1 MTKIDTGILKS
12 MIDRGEIDTVIIAA
26 ADMQSRFF
34 GKRCCADFF
43 LSEAVHG
50 INICSN
56 NLIWDI
62 ELNEGGQY
70 PLAGRRTG
78 LPDLRAVP
86 DMTTLRLY
94 PWFEK
99 TVLVMADLFHQDGT
113 TVTIAPR
120 NILKRQVEKAGNMGL
135 QADMAAEIEFYIFNE
150 TAETARDKRYRELL
164 PLSRMP
170 AESIHQSSRYEHFLG
185 KVRRYLNGAG
195 VEVELAR
202 PERGRGQAEVNLRY
216 TGALEMAD
224 RTAIYKNGIKEMA
237 DLEKLAVTFMAK
249 YKTEEPASG
258 FHVHLSLRDQKGNN
272 IFYDENDEH
281 GMSATCKHFL
291 AGMITLAPELMCF
304 YAPYINSYKRYGS
317 TFGAPRNLSWGFDNR
332 TLSFRVIGR
341 GKSFRIENR
350 IPGADA
356 NPYLVLAACLA
367 SGLYGIENETALP
380 SPPVR
385 GSAYEMRELRV
396 LPASL
401 MDALADFEN
410 SETARALFGREVIDH
425 YALAAKQ
432 EIECFLKSVTDWERR
447 RNFEQV

>member
-1 MTKIDTGILKS
+1 MANMDISTLKS
-12 MIDRGEIDTVIIAA
+12 MADRGEIDTVIIAA
-26 ADMQSRFF
+26 ADMQARLF

-70 PLAGRRTG
+70 PLAGRQTG

-86 DMTTLRLY
+86 DMTTLRIY

-99 TVLVMADLFHQDGT
+99 TAMVMADLFHQDGT
-113 TVTIAPR
+113 PVSAAPR
-120 NILKRQVEKAGNMGL
+120 NILKRRVEKAGKMGL
-135 QADMAAEIEFYIFNE
+135 QADMASEIEFYIFNE
-150 TAETARDKRYRELL
+150 TAETARDKNYRDLL

-170 AESIHQSSRYEHFLG
+170 AESIRQLSRYEHFLG
-185 KVRRYLNGAG
+185 KVRRNLNRAG

-216 TGALEMAD
+216 AGALEMAD

-249 YKTEEPASG
+249 YRTGEPASG
-258 FHVHLSLRDQKGNN
+258 FHVHMSLRDQKGDN
-272 IFYDENDEH
+272 IFYDPDDDH
-281 GMSATCKHFL
+281 GMSPACKHFL
-291 AGMITLAPELMCF
+291 AGMIMLAPELMCF

-332 TLSFRVIGR
+332 TLSFRLIGR

-367 SGLYGIENETALP
+367 SGLYGIEHRMNLP
-380 SPPVR
+380 FPPVR
-385 GSAYEMRELRV
+385 GSAYEMKDLRA

-401 MDALADFEN
+401 MDALKDFEN
-410 SETARALFGREVIDH
+410 SEIARELFGREVIDH
-425 YALAAKQ
+425 YARAARY
-432 EIECFLKSVTDWERR
+432 EIENFLASVTDWERR